1 MWQLTK
7 IVPMYFEVIV
17 PLVSLKNMYII
28 QLTLISAIYGY
39 S

>member
-1 MWQLTK
+1 VA
-7 IVPMYFEVIV
+7 IYFEIIFV
-17 PLVSLKNMYII
+17 PLASPKNMYII